1 MKKIHLLFLVFLFSQ
16 SMLSQ
21 TERGRYLLDASSNFS
36 IIGTS
41 PYDNIFGFEPELET
55 DFYLTAEAKAGYAV
69 VKNLFLG
76 PTLSYEYVKYK
87 SSELNLSSI
96 YYGVFAQYFIVPKE
110 NAIALPY
117 LVASYSVGK
126 DKVDG
131 LPSFED
137 FPTSFSQSTSSYT
150 LGIGTSLMLIPKR
163 LSIDF
168 EFNYSERD
176 LFIFDQLPFL
186 IVEDTL
192 KTYQFNVGFSVFL

>member
-1 MKKIHLLFLVFLFSQ
+1 MKKIHLLFFVFLFSQ

-76 PTLSYEYVKYK
+76 PKLSYEYVKYK

-96 YYGVFAQYFIVPKE
+96 YYGVFAKYFIVPKE

-117 LVASYSVGK
+117 LVASYSTGK

-150 LGIGTSLMLIPKR
+150 LGVGTSLMLIPKR

-186 IVEDTL
+186 IVDDTL